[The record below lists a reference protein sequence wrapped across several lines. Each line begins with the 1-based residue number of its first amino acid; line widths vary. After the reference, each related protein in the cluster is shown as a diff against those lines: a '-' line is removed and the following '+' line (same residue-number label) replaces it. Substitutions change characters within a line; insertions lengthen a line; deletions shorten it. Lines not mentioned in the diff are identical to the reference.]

1 MTTTAQPWTTEGDLM
16 VWSSIEKAITGFCL
30 EECLDNNLKMS
41 DSSTITD
48 DSEESGSQSQLA
60 LLYLF
65 EQRCQTLETELR
77 IRQKSTDEMTKQ
89 LKTLRSSKRDKED
102 DVWQLHER
110 LNETSQRLTLEQEN
124 NKELRERMRW
134 NESQLQLMR
143 EQQRGMMKSRTR
155 TISYK
160 KKEKV
165 VVFP

>member
-1 MTTTAQPWTTEGDLM
+1 MEGDLM

-30 EECLDNNLKMS
+30 EECLDNNLKIA
-41 DSSTITD
+41 DNSTITD
-48 DSEESGSQSQLA
+48 DSEESGSQLA

-77 IRQKSTDEMTKQ
+77 IRQKSTDDMAKQ
-89 LKTLRSSKRDKED
+89 LKTLRSSKREKDD
-102 DVWQLHER
+102 DVWLLHEQ
-110 LNETSQRLTLEQEN
+110 LNETSQKLSLEKEN

-155 TISYK
+155 TAISYK

>member
-1 MTTTAQPWTTEGDLM
+1 MTTSAQPWTTMEGDLM
-16 VWSSIEKAITGFCL
+16 IWSSIEKAITGFCL
-30 EECLDNNLKMS
+30 EECLDNNLKIA
-41 DSSTITD
+41 DNSTITTD
-48 DSEESGSQSQLA
+48 DSEESGSQLA

-77 IRQKSTDEMTKQ
+77 IRQKSTEDMAQQ

-110 LNETSQRLTLEQEN
+110 LNETSQKLSLEKEN

-165 VVFP
+165 TVFP